1 MPFWVTHMMVADR
14 VLEALPQL
22 VRHEYC
28 VGNIAPDCNVE
39 NEDWSSFTPPRAMTH
54 WMGADRKNA
63 ADCQRFVEEYLL
75 PRDPQTLQE
84 ASFLWGY
91 YTHLVTD
98 AEFQRT
104 LRTPQHVHAA
114 WQRIKAVPE
123 LAAGSEDM
131 PETWDS
137 VKLLIPKADRLG
149 EIAAIERE
157 YIDTHPS
164 SGFWTEI
171 RQLTSFPD
179 YLEFLPPGA
188 IVRKIGVLGYIPEGK
203 ETRYPYIAM
212 TRTEYADFVDRA
224 VQISV
229 ETIRQYWKE
238 R

>member
-22 VRHEYC
+22 SRHEYC

-39 NEDWSSFTPPRAMTH
+39 NEDWSGFTPPRAMTH

-75 PRDPQTLQE
+75 PRNPQTVQE

-104 LRTPQHVHAA
+104 LRMQQHVQAA
-114 WQRIKAVPE
+114 WQRIKAIPE
-123 LAAGSEDM
+123 LAAAGEGM

-149 EIAAIERE
+149 EIGTIERE
-157 YIDTHPS
+157 YLDTHPG

-171 RQLTSFPD
+171 RVLTAFPD

-188 IVRKIGVLGYIPEGK
+188 IVRKVGFLGYIPEGR
-203 ETRYPYIAM
+203 ETKYPFTAM
-212 TRTEYADFVDRA
+212 TRAEYAGFVDRA
-224 VQISV
+224 VQLSV

-238 R
+238 G